1 MPPAELFLLAATS
14 SPALLTISL
23 TNVTAAILTS
33 LAFLTGLAQQRR
45 HTSSGAITLIRLTA
59 IIAMSATSAALLTAV
74 VITASGGDG
83 ISGKH
88 IPVLCTAVLAAPTS
102 ILFHLDLRNPSP
114 TQQEGKTRT

>member
-45 HTSSGAITLIRLTA
+45 HTSSGAITLIRL
-59 IIAMSATSAALLTAV
+59 ILS
-74 VITASGGDG
+74 
-83 ISGKH
+83 
-88 IPVLCTAVLAAPTS
+88 PVS
-102 ILFHLDLRNPSP
+102 
-114 TQQEGKTRT
+114 TRTIAPDEYRATLRVTVVDPARRLG